1 MENQNKETLRSGLV
15 DGVLLID
22 ADNDPHMPSDF
33 PLSAATLVRVFLRPK
48 AALSRALQKRLTGLP
63 LCATISAPQGGK
75 NAADFVMAMHAGILH
90 ASLPMHLPFSIVTND
105 KALSAIVQEL
115 QRVGRVATLWTSHP
129 EAGAEETPRAQSSR
143 SPRPRRGGR
152 GGSRGSG
159 RRERRPA
166 GTGGTSDTAGAGR
179 RAKPVTA
186 PESAAPLA
194 QDLTPA
200 PPAPPPAPAQPV
212 RPIAEVTAA
221 YARMLARAKN
231 PPNRLKALLND
242 IGNRTA
248 NSGWQPVEV
257 LEELKLSH
265 GLRIDERGRVSR
277 A

>member
-1 MENQNKETLRSGLV
+1 MENQNKETLRAGLV

-129 EAGAEETPRAQSSR
+129 EPGAEETPRAQSSR

-152 GGSRGSG
+152 GAGGS
-159 RRERRPA
+159 
-166 GTGGTSDTAGAGR
+166 R
-179 RAKPVTA
+179 RAKPA
-186 PESAAPLA
+186 APPESAAPLA
-194 QDLTPA
+194 QDLTTAQPA
-200 PPAPPPAPAQPV
+200 QPPAPSQPG